1 MNRYEPLKTADT
13 DDSIENANR
22 LRNCKKK
29 LRNLEKKPETPGNL
43 VKRKLLKVEIREY
56 EHKISSCKTAVKPSK
71 NKKQQSKSA
80 KEREHKRKRTQ
91 ADDEYLEQEFQKTQT
106 PEYKAMRQAELDALK
121 RKREAEQKQ
130 KQEKERQREE
140 QRQREQ
146 QRQREERQREQ
157 YESEKRRRKREQSQ
171 QENTQ
176 RQCKLELI
184 QRLRDK
190 HAPQDIIELA
200 KNYDHKVY
208 RKLSLKYHPD
218 KGGTDG
224 LFKLL
229 GMTKDHFTETQ

>member
-1 MNRYEPLKTADT
+1 MNRYEYLKTDDT
-13 DDSIENANR
+13 DDSIETANR

-29 LRNLEKKPETPGNL
+29 LRNLEKKPDTPENL
-43 VKRKLLKVEIREY
+43 VKRKRLKIDIREY
-56 EHKISSCKTAVKPSK
+56 EHKISSCKTAVKPSEK
-71 NKKQQSKSA
+71 HSKSA
-80 KEREHKRKRTQ
+80 KDREHKRKRTQ

-106 PEYKAMRQAELDALK
+106 PEYKAMRQAELDAQK

-218 KGGTDG
+218 KGGTDE

-229 GMTKDHFTETQ
+229 GMTKDHFTD